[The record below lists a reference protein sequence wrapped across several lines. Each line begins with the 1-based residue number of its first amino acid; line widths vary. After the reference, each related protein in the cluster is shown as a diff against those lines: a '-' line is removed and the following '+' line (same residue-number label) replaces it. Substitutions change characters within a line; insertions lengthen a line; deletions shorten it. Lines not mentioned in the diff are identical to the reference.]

1 MAART
6 PTLNLGDDDGL
17 PAWQTVIGLSQVMDT
32 SRLTII
38 GGLMVYLHASRGGV
52 QMPRSTDDADVLLDM
67 VVHRDGLSAFSRAVK
82 RLGFELRR
90 EAPYAYRFHHADG
103 RKVDVMVPDHL
114 PSGIRPRLDRK
125 PALEAPGGRQAI
137 DRRDVYT
144 LEFRGGQL
152 VTVGVPDEIGALV
165 AKGAAFLI
173 DQRDRDR
180 HLDDAATLL
189 ASITDASELDYT
201 RSSTNDRRRLRAIR
215 ERLSDETA
223 PHWIDLDSD
232 SRTRG
237 RLNLTLVMRAMGVE
251 VSP

>member
-6 PTLNLGDDDGL
+6 HTLNLGDDDGL
-17 PAWQTVIGLSQVMDT
+17 PAWQTVIGLSEVMDT

-52 QMPRSTDDADVLLDM
+52 QMPRSTDDAGVLLDM
-67 VVHRDGLSAFSRAVK
+67 IVHRDGLSAFSRAVK

-90 EAPYAYRFHHADG
+90 EAPYAYRFHHPDG
-103 RKVDVMVPDHL
+103 RKVDAMVPDHL
-114 PSGIRPRLDRK
+114 PSGIHPRLDRK
-125 PALEAPGGRQAI
+125 PALEAPAGQQAI
-137 DRRDVYT
+137 DRRDAYT
-144 LEFRGGQL
+144 LEFRGGRL

-173 DQRDRDR
+173 DRRDRDR

-237 RLNLTLVMRAMGVE
+237 RLNRTPVMRARGVE
-251 VSP
+251 VRL